1 MARIKISFSG
11 VQSANEGLKKTL
23 RSMERLEEQLS
34 ALQQQVDPEIQS
46 RYGIAAQLRSCRNSA
61 SSLENRTRKLHSVAA
76 AGAQKYREAES
87 RLNRS
92 APDNRTV
99 TI

>member
-1 MARIKISFSG
+1 MARIKINFSG

-23 RSMERLEEQLS
+23 RSIEQLEDRLS
-34 ALQQQVDPEIQS
+34 ALQKQLDPEIQS
-46 RYGIAAQLRSCRNSA
+46 RYGISSQLRSCRNTA
-61 SSLENRTRKLHSVAA
+61 ASLENRARKLHSVAS

-92 APDNRTV
+92 APDNRKV